1 MLTDSEFRDVVKN
14 TPLIAIDFLVSNDK
28 DQYLVG
34 LRNNQPAKG
43 FWFVPGG
50 RIRKDER
57 AREAVQRIS
66 TKEFGIELNLDT
78 LEFIGSFEHIYE
90 TNFFND
96 PDFSTH
102 YVTLGFKVKVADTS
116 ALKLDTQHSE
126 VRWLTEDEIMKD
138 EAIHLKTKAYFDPS
152 VNPEIIIGL
161 AKK

>member
-1 MLTDSEFRDVVKN
+1 MLTETEFKDVIKN
-14 TPLIAIDFLVSNDK
+14 APLISIDFLVSNEN

-34 LRNNQPAKG
+34 LRNNEPAKG
-43 FWFVPGG
+43 SWFVPGG

-66 TKEFGIELNLDT
+66 TKEFGIEVNLDS
-78 LEFIGSFEHIYE
+78 LEFIGSFEHLYE

-102 YVTLGFKVKVADTS
+102 YVTLGFKVKVADIS
-116 ALKLDTQHSE
+116 SLKLDTQHAKI
-126 VRWLTEDEIMKD
+126 RWMTVDEIMND
-138 EAIHLKTKAYFDPS
+138 EAVHPNTKTYFDPE
-152 VNPEIIIGL
+152 VNSEIIIGL